1 MDVHNYKYIYDIIQT
16 NTDLVSAENLTEINH
31 PNYPLTSMTNLN
43 KVLEDDKQKILKI
56 NKKKKLSELLQ

>member
-16 NTDLVSAENLTEINH
+16 NTDLISSENLTKINH

-43 KVLEDDKQKILKI
+43 NVLEDDKQKIPKI
-56 NKKKKLSELLQ
+56 NKKKKISELLQ